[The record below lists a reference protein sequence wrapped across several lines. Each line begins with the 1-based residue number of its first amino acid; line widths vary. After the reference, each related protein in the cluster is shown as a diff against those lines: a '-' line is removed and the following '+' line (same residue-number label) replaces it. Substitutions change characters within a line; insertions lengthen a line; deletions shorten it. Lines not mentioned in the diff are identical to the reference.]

1 MPVFPQMGVEVV
13 TEVLLACYNG
23 EKYLPPLLASLSAQ
37 GEKDFRVLMQDDGSR
52 DGTLALLKS
61 QAEADD
67 RFLLT
72 ADASPARLR
81 GAIGNFWSLLGQS
94 RGDYTALCDQD
105 DVWHADRLQAGLAAM
120 GEAEAR
126 WGRETPLLV
135 HGDARVVDASGRV
148 LHESFFAHQG
158 WDFRAVE
165 LPRLLVQNNVTGCT
179 VLMNRPLREL
189 ALRCGDPAKMY
200 MHDWFLALT
209 AAAFGHVVC
218 LPRPLVDY
226 RQHGNNEMG
235 ASAAGLAERGVRAL
249 SARERGK
256 ARIALTYRHT
266 RDFAAAYGAL
276 LPPAAREIIDRY
288 LALEHRPKPAR
299 VWGMLRGGYRMQSP
313 VTRAGQIFFC

>member
-1 MPVFPQMGVEVV
+1 MV

-23 EKYLPPLLASLSAQ
+23 EAYLPPLLNSLSGQTGA
-37 GEKDFRVLMQDDGSR
+37 EFRVLMQDDGSR
-52 DGTLALLKS
+52 DGTPELLRR

-67 RFLLT
+67 RF
-72 ADASPARLR
+72 RLVSDGGAGR
-81 GAIGNFWSLLGQS
+81 GAVGNFWSLLGQAE
-94 RGDYTALCDQD
+94 GDYAALCDQD
-105 DVWHADRLQAGLAAM
+105 DLWHADRLQAGLAAM
-120 GEAEAR
+120 AAAEAR
-126 WGRETPLLV
+126 WGKGTPLLI
-135 HGDARVVDASGRV
+135 HSDARVVDAGGRT
-148 LHESFFAHQG
+148 LHGSFFAHQG

-189 ALRCGDPAKMY
+189 ALRCGNPAEMY

-218 LPRPLVDY
+218 IPRPLVDY
-226 RQHGNNEMG
+226 RQHGDNEMG

-266 RDFAAAYGAL
+266 RAFAQAYGSL
-276 LPPAAREIIDRY
+276 LPPEARGIVERY
-288 LALEHRPKPAR
+288 LALEGRSKPGR
-299 VWGMLRGGYRMQSP
+299 VWGILRGGYRMQSP

>member
-1 MPVFPQMGVEVV
+1 MGVEVV

-23 EKYLPPLLASLSAQ
+23 ETYLPELLASLRAQ
-37 GEKDFRVLMQDDGSR
+37 TVADFRVLMQDDGSG
-52 DGTLALLKS
+52 DGTPALLRR
-61 QAEADD
+61 QAEADS

-72 ADASPARLR
+72 EDESPSRVR
-81 GAIGNFWSLLGQS
+81 GAVGNFWSLLRQA
-94 RGDYTALCDQD
+94 REDYTALCDQD
-105 DVWHADRLQAGLAAM
+105 DVWHTGRLQAGLEAM
-120 GEAEAR
+120 ATAEAR

-135 HGDARVVDASGRV
+135 HSDARVVDASGRV

-189 ALRCGDPAKMY
+189 ALRCGNPVKMY

-218 LPRPLVDY
+218 LPRPLIDY

-266 RDFAAAYGAL
+266 RDFAEAYGDAL
-276 LPPAAREIIDRY
+276 PDAARMVIDRY
-288 LALEHRPKPAR
+288 LSLERRAKPMR
-299 VWGMLRGGYRMQSP
+299 VWGILRGGYRMQSP

>member
-1 MPVFPQMGVEVV
+1 MGVEVV
-13 TEVLLACYNG
+13 TEVLLACYQG
-23 EKYLPPLLASLSAQ
+23 EKYLPELLASLRAQ
-37 GEKDFRVLMQDDGSR
+37 EEMDFRVLMQDDGSR
-52 DGTLALLKS
+52 DGTLALLKR
-61 QAEADD
+61 QAEEDG
-67 RFLLT
+67 RFVLT
-72 ADASPARLR
+72 QDTSPNRLH

-94 RGDYTALCDQD
+94 SGDYTALCDQD
-105 DVWHADRLQAGLAAM
+105 DVWHSNRLTAALAAM
-120 GEAEAR
+120 AEAEAR

-135 HGDARVVDASGRV
+135 HSDARVVDAAGQT

-189 ALRCGDPAKMY
+189 ALRCGHPEKMY

-218 LPRPLVDY
+218 VPSPLVDY

-266 RDFAAAYGAL
+266 RDFAAAYGEL
-276 LPPAAREIIDRY
+276 LPSRAREIIDRY
-288 LALEHRPKPAR
+288 LALEHRTKPQR

-313 VTRAGQIFFC
+313 ITRAGQIFFC

>member
-1 MPVFPQMGVEVV
+1 MSILIQ
-13 TEVLLACYNG
+13 N
-23 EKYLPPLLASLSAQ
+23 
-37 GEKDFRVLMQDDGSR
+37 
-52 DGTLALLKS
+52 GTLLLP
-61 QAEADD
+61 EG
-67 RFLLT
+67 
-72 ADASPARLR
+72 PARADLR
-81 GAIGNFWSLLGQS
+81 LEGDKIAQIGP
-94 RGDYTALCDQD
+94 
-105 DVWHADRLQAGLAAM
+105 GLPV
-120 GEAEAR
+120 E
-126 WGRETPLLV
+126 
-135 HGDARVVDASGRV
+135 DSRVVDASGRV

-288 LALEHRPKPAR
+288 LALEHRPKLAR

>member
-61 QAEADD
+61 QAEADS

-72 ADASPARLR
+72 ADASPSRLR

-126 WGRETPLLV
+126 WGPGNAPAGAQRCPGWWTPPAGCCTRASLPIR
-135 HGDARVVDASGRV
+135 GGTSGRW
-148 LHESFFAHQG
+148 SFPG
-158 WDFRAVE
+158 
-165 LPRLLVQNNVTGCT
+165 LLVQNNVTGCT

-189 ALRCGDPAKMY
+189 AL
-200 MHDWFLALT
+200 AL
-209 AAAFGHVVC
+209 
-218 LPRPLVDY
+218 
-226 RQHGNNEMG
+226 
-235 ASAAGLAERGVRAL
+235 
-249 SARERGK
+249 
-256 ARIALTYRHT
+256 
-266 RDFAAAYGAL
+266 
-276 LPPAAREIIDRY
+276 
-288 LALEHRPKPAR
+288 
-299 VWGMLRGGYRMQSP
+299 W
-313 VTRAGQIFFC
+313 

>member
-1 MPVFPQMGVEVV
+1 
-13 TEVLLACYNG
+13 
-23 EKYLPPLLASLSAQ
+23 
-37 GEKDFRVLMQDDGSR
+37 
-52 DGTLALLKS
+52 
-61 QAEADD
+61 
-67 RFLLT
+67 
-72 ADASPARLR
+72 
-81 GAIGNFWSLLGQS
+81 
-94 RGDYTALCDQD
+94 
-105 DVWHADRLQAGLAAM
+105 M

-135 HGDARVVDASGRV
+135 HSDARVVDASGRV

-276 LPPAAREIIDRY
+276 LPPAARRLSTDTWPWSTGPS
-288 LALEHRPKPAR
+288 LPAYGACFGADTACKAR
-299 VWGMLRGGYRMQSP
+299 
-313 VTRAGQIFFC
+313 